1 MMLEIKLETLEKGMS
16 TYCEGGV
23 GLFYTQPVNTI
34 SNIAL
39 LIAAYFA
46 YRLIRT
52 KHVNNKTVKILPFIL
67 AVTGIGSIL
76 WHGMPNLLTNFADTL
91 PLSAFVLVSLFFL
104 LDKLLNKR
112 GLVWKILLAFTLV
125 ETPFIF
131 HILPSLNGFL
141 PYLIVLVFGVFLS
154 YGLVKKYK
162 ILTPH
167 LVTIIVL
174 FAIAF
179 FFRTIDHTVCPVFS
193 AGTHFIWHI
202 LNALVLYLLI
212 RVFILMDLKTLS
224 LKSKQ

>member
-1 MMLEIKLETLEKGMS
+1 MITLEILEKGMS
-16 TYCEGGV
+16 TYCESGV

-46 YRLIRT
+46 YRLI
-52 KHVNNKTVKILPFIL
+52 KIKYVNNKTIKILPFIL

-76 WHGMPNLLTNFADTL
+76 WHGMPNLLTGFADTL
-91 PLSAFVLVSLFFL
+91 PLSALVLVSFFFL
-104 LDKLLNKR
+104 LDKLLRKR
-112 GLVWKILLAFTLV
+112 ELVWKILLAFILV
-125 ETPFIF
+125 EIPFIF
-131 HILPSLNGFL
+131 HILPSLNGFV

-162 ILTPH
+162 ILTLH
-167 LVTIIVL
+167 LVTIVAL

-193 AGTHFIWHI
+193 TGTHFIWHI
-202 LNALVLYLLI
+202 LNALVFYLLI
-212 RVFILMDLKTLS
+212 RVFVLIDLKTLS